1 MPDKDS
7 MFSRISEKIITT
19 ILVAIVSWAMGVFTN
34 HLKTQKEIKTLK
46 SDVENLEWGVDYY
59 RK

>member
-1 MPDKDS
+1 MSDKET
-7 MFSRISEKIITT
+7 MWGRIFEKIITT

-34 HLKTQKEIKTLK
+34 HLKTQKEIKSLK
-46 SDVENLEWGVDYY
+46 ADVENLEWGVDYY